1 MGSYVTYPVAYFTA
15 DSETPYEKPYKTF
28 SLIGAR
34 EFPIECFVRSLYKG
48 FLGYTL
54 DDFAYETYD
63 A

>member
-15 DSETPYEKPYKTF
+15 DSETPYETF